1 MLKKNHHK
9 LKVRNLRNEVM
20 TLRGKNH
27 KQKNKNSLR
36 NEEQTRRNIRVKNQK
51 RQF

>member
-1 MLKKNHHK
+1 MLKNHHK

-20 TLRGKNH
+20 TLRGK
-27 KQKNKNSLR
+27 KSQIEEKNSLR
-36 NEEQTRRNIRVKNQK
+36 NEEQTKRNTRVNNQK